1 MNTGLK
7 HKGGVTGMS
16 EPAQNELKEK
26 RDNARTIRRHNI
38 RTILELFRHSDTLT
52 VQDITGP
59 ARLSKTSVIKILN
72 TLLGDGI
79 LQTAGK
85 GPSGEEGGKRPLQFA
100 LNAEFGYI
108 ITVIL
113 GTEHILCTFFN
124 LKLLPVSSVSESVT
138 PTLSYESTVVKIAGL
153 IEAGRAQAGISSEK
167 ICGISVGCEGIISSD
182 RGVLLHPVHHKWKN
196 DLPLVQDLRTLLDFE
211 CPIVLDNDCRNLARM
226 EMIARNDTQLSAAII
241 FTGYA
246 IGGCIV
252 NCGNILSGKNG
263 LIGEFGHIVMEPES
277 LLTCA
282 CGNNG
287 CFEAVAS
294 SGRLLQLAYEAP
306 ETEKTTLRQKITTAT
321 LKTGD
326 IFRAADTGDAFAR
339 KKLDIII
346 KYYSLF
352 IHNVSLMHDI
362 DTVIM
367 QGDFATAGEYFLSQ
381 LKKRVNAYRFH
392 RLRHELHISY
402 SLLLDKGYQES
413 AQKGGANLML
423 SRFMDGFSG
432 MAP

>member
-1 MNTGLK
+1 
-7 HKGGVTGMS
+7 MS
-16 EPAQNELKEK
+16 EPAQNEPREK
-26 RDNARTIRRHNI
+26 RDNARTIRCHNI
-38 RTILELFRHSDTLT
+38 RTILELFRRSDTLT

-72 TLLGDGI
+72 TLLSGGI
-79 LQTAGK
+79 LETAGK

-100 LNAEFGYI
+100 FNANFGYI

-113 GTEHILCTFFN
+113 NTEHILCTFYD
-124 LKLLPVSSVSESVT
+124 LKLKSVSAVSEAVT
-138 PTLSYESTVVKIAGL
+138 PSLSYEDTVAKIAGL
-153 IEAGRAQAGISSEK
+153 IETEKANAGIPSDK
-167 ICGISVGCEGIISSD
+167 ICGISVGCEGIINSD
-182 RGVLLHPVHHKWKN
+182 RGILLHPVHHKWQN
-196 DLPLVQDLRTLLDFE
+196 DLPFVQDLKASLSFE

-226 EMIARNDTQLSAAII
+226 EMIAREDIQLSAAVI
-241 FTGYA
+241 FTGFA

-252 NCGNILSGKNG
+252 SRGKILSGENG

-277 LLTCA
+277 LLTCS

-306 ETEKTTLRQKITTAT
+306 EPEETALRQKITAAT
-321 LKTGD
+321 LQTSD
-326 IFRAADTGDAFAR
+326 IFSAADAGDAFAR
-339 KKLDIII
+339 RILDVII

-362 DTVIM
+362 GTVII
-367 QGDFATAGEYFLSQ
+367 QGDFAAAGEYFLWQ

-392 RLRHELHISY
+392 KLHHELHISY
-402 SLLLDKGYQES
+402 SRLRDKGYQES

-423 SRFMDGFSG
+423 SRFLDSFSG

>member
-1 MNTGLK
+1 
-7 HKGGVTGMS
+7 MS
-16 EPAQNELKEK
+16 EPVQNEPREK

-38 RTILELFRHSDTLT
+38 RAILELFRGSETLT

-72 TLLGDGI
+72 ALLQSGI
-79 LQTAGK
+79 LRTAGK

-100 LNAEFGYI
+100 LNAQYGYI
-108 ITVIL
+108 GTVIL
-113 GTEHILCTFFN
+113 NTEQIICTFFD
-124 LKLLPVSSVSESVT
+124 LKLQPVGFTNEAVT
-138 PTLSYESTVVKIAGL
+138 PALSYGDTVAKIACL
-153 IEAGRAQAGISSEK
+153 IQKGMADAGIPSDK

-182 RGVLLHPVHHKWKN
+182 RGMLLHPVHHKWPN
-196 DLPLVQDLRTLLDFE
+196 DLPLVQDLGALLNFE
-211 CPIVLDNDCRNLARM
+211 CSITLDNDCRNLARM
-226 EMIARNDTQLSAAII
+226 EMIAREDTQLSAAVI

-252 NCGNILSGKNG
+252 SRGHILSGENG

-277 LLTCA
+277 PLACS

-287 CFEAVAS
+287 CLEAVAS

-306 ETEKTTLRQKITTAT
+306 DTAETVLREKITAAKLQIT
-321 LKTGD
+321 D
-326 IFRAADTGDAFAR
+326 IFSAADDGDGFAR
-339 KKLDIII
+339 EKLDIII

-362 DTVIM
+362 DTVIL
-367 QGDFATAGEYFLSQ
+367 QGDFARAGDYFLTQ

-392 RLRHELHISY
+392 KLRHELHIGY
-402 SLLLDKGYQES
+402 SRLRDEGYQKS
-413 AQKGGANLML
+413 AQKGGAHLML
-423 SRFMDGFSG
+423 SRFLDGFSG

>member
-1 MNTGLK
+1 MR
-7 HKGGVTGMS
+7 
-16 EPAQNELKEK
+16 EPVQKEQREK
-26 RDNARTIRRHNI
+26 RDNARTIRCHNI
-38 RTILELFRHSDTLT
+38 RTILELFRRSETLT

-72 TLLGDGI
+72 TLLESGI

-85 GPSGEEGGKRPLQFA
+85 GPSGEEGGKRPLQFT
-100 LNAEFGYI
+100 LNAEAGYI

-113 GTEHILCTFFN
+113 NTEQILCTFFD
-124 LKLLPVSSVSESVT
+124 LKLRPVHSVREAVT
-138 PTLSYESTVVKIAGL
+138 PALSYEETLAKMAGL
-153 IEAGRAQAGISSEK
+153 IESGKVNAKIPSGK

-182 RGVLLHPVHHKWKN
+182 RGMLLHPVHHKWKN
-196 DLPLVQDLRTLLDFE
+196 DLPLTEDLRALLGFE

-226 EMIARNDTQLSAAII
+226 EMIARDDMRLSAAVV

-246 IGGCIV
+246 IGGCIIRD
-252 NCGNILSGKNG
+252 GTILSGENG

-277 LLTCA
+277 SLTCS

-287 CFEAVAS
+287 CLEAVAS

-306 ETEKTTLRQKITTAT
+306 ETEETVLRGKITASA
-321 LKTGD
+321 LETGD
-326 IFRAADTGDAFAR
+326 IFSAADAGDVFAR
-339 KKLDIII
+339 SLLDVII

-362 DTVIM
+362 DTVII
-367 QGDFATAGEYFLSQ
+367 QGDFAGAGEYFLMQ

-392 RLRHELHISY
+392 KLRHELHITY
-402 SLLLDKGYQES
+402 SRLRDTGYQES

-423 SRFMDGFSG
+423 SRYLDDFSG
-432 MAP
+432 TAS